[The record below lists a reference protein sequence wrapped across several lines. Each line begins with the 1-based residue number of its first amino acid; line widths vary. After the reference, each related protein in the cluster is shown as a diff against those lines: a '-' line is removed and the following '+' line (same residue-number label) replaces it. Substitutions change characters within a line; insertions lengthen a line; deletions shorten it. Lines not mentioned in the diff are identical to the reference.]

1 MDERTLGPY
10 FRRDRRSEVTV
21 LEDGT
26 GRSYDAHWLLTSSW
40 KAGNFLRHSGVR
52 EGVTVGV
59 AVGDGLTSPSAL
71 LAFFGTALLGG
82 ETWFNP
88 PQDLSAGACRVVVA
102 PADRVET
109 YTLPAGGQRIGYGS
123 QPADQEPS
131 IHHFDS
137 GLWSEN
143 PSFPPLSLEP
153 EMGLLTD
160 GKRSVTQATALEAA
174 ADVVERAGIDAST
187 RVGVRGPLSD
197 PRTVIGGVLAPLVAG
212 GTIVLPGSGVGEVDT
227 DADADADSGADDGCG
242 GNFDGVGD
250 GERDE
255 AKDRDIDVSVG
266 PYAQESSTTIPLESI
281 RW

>member
-10 FRRDRRSEVTV
+10 FRRDRRSDATA

-26 GRSYDAHWLLTSSW
+26 GRTYDAHWLLTSSW

-59 AVGDGLTSPSAL
+59 AVGDGPTSPSAL

-82 ETWFNP
+82 ETWFDP
-88 PQDLSAGACRVVVA
+88 SQDLLERDCRVVVA
-102 PADRVET
+102 PAYRVEQ
-109 YTLPAGGQRIGYGS
+109 YTLSAGGQRIGYGS
-123 QPADQEPS
+123 QPADQDPA

-153 EMGLLTD
+153 EMELLTD
-160 GKRSVTQATALEAA
+160 GERSVTQATALEAA

-212 GTIVLPGSGVGEVDT
+212 GTIVLPSSGGESVDVDADVDAGGSGDC
-227 DADADADSGADDGCG
+227 DG
-242 GNFDGVGD
+242 DED
-250 GERDE
+250 GERDGT
-255 AKDRDIDVSVG
+255 KDRDIDVSVG
-266 PYAQESSTTIPLESI
+266 LHTQESLPTISLESI